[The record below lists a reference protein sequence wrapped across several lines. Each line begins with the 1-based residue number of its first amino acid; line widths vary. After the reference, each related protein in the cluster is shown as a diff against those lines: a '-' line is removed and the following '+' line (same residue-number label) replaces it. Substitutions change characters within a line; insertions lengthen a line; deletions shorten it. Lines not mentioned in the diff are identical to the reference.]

1 MGGINF
7 RQEDNVSEK
16 KKCIVMFSAG
26 LDSVVAAHMMKEQ
39 GLDVTC
45 LHFVLP
51 FQSGLDMEFRNVKE
65 AAEILGIPLRI
76 EEEGNDFLE
85 MVQDPKF
92 GYGKNVNPCVDCRIH
107 RLKKAAA
114 IMKEMGADFLVTGEV
129 VGQRPMSQHL
139 KAMAKVEEHSGLT
152 GKLLRP
158 LSAKLLEP
166 TIPEKEGWVDREKLT
181 DIKGRGRK
189 RQLSYAR
196 EYGLKHGTPGGGCLL
211 TEKETTMRYLDM
223 TENQNEISVVDFKL
237 IAYGRHFRISD
248 KARLIIGRNHSDN
261 LILEKLKEDND
272 IYFQL
277 ANNVPGPIAIGRGEF
292 TDDEIELA
300 ASLVARYSKLR
311 EEHHAV
317 VDVIKGGATKG
328 VTITPCTEEK
338 STSLIIGLS
347 KI

>member
-1 MGGINF
+1 M
-7 RQEDNVSEK
+7 SEK

-51 FQSGLDMEFRNVKE
+51 FQSGLGMEFNKVKE
-65 AAEILGIPLRI
+65 AAEVIGVPLRI

-85 MVQDPKF
+85 MIQDPQF

-107 RLKKAAA
+107 RLKKAAK
-114 IMKEMGADFLVTGEV
+114 IMEDVGADFLVTGEV

-139 KAMAKVEEHSGLT
+139 RAMAKVEKHAGLE
-152 GKLLRP
+152 GRLLRP

-166 TIPEKEGWVDREKLT
+166 TIPEKEGWVDRDKLL

-196 EYGLKHGTPGGGCLL
+196 QYGLKHGSPGGGCLL
-211 TEKETTMRYLDM
+211 TEKETTLRYLDI
-223 TENQNEISVVDFKL
+223 TENQDTVSLVDFKL
-237 IAYGRHFRISD
+237 IAYGRHFRLSD
-248 KARLIIGRNHSDN
+248 KARVVIGRNHSDN
-261 LILEKLKEDND
+261 LILEKLKSDND
-272 IYFQL
+272 THL
-277 ANNVPGPIAIGRGEF
+277 KLSNEVPGPVAIGRGEF
-292 TDDEIELA
+292 TKEDRELA

-311 EEHHAV
+311 DEELV
-317 VDVIKGGATKG
+317 PVDVTINGNIE
-328 VTITPCTEEK
+328 TITVKPCNEEK
-338 STSLIIGLS
+338 STAMIIGIIP
-347 KI
+347 KQ

>member
-1 MGGINF
+1 MS
-7 RQEDNVSEK
+7 DK

-51 FQSGLDMEFRNVKE
+51 FQSGLDMEFENVKE
-65 AAEILGIPLRI
+65 AANTLGIPLRI

-85 MVQDPKF
+85 MVQDPQF

-114 IMKEMGADFLVTGEV
+114 IMNAMGADFLVTGEV

-152 GKLLRP
+152 GRLLRP

-166 TIPEKEGWVDREKLT
+166 TIPENEGWVDREKLF

-196 EYGLKHGTPGGGCLL
+196 EHGLKHGTPGGGCLL

-223 TENQNEISVVDFKL
+223 TENQNEISIVDFKL
-237 IAYGRHFRISD
+237 IAYGRHFRISEN
-248 KARLIIGRNHSDN
+248 ARLIIGRHHSDN
-261 LILEKLKEDND
+261 LILEKLKENSD
-272 IYFQL
+272 IHFQL
-277 ANNVPGPIAIGRGEF
+277 ANDVPGPVAIGRGEF
-292 TDDEIELA
+292 TKEDKELA

-311 EEHHAV
+311 DEDSV
-317 VDVIKGGATKG
+317 PVNITIKGNVELLSVK
-328 VTITPCTEEK
+328 PCTEEK
-338 STSLIIGLS
+338 STSIIIGVPPKS
-347 KI
+347 